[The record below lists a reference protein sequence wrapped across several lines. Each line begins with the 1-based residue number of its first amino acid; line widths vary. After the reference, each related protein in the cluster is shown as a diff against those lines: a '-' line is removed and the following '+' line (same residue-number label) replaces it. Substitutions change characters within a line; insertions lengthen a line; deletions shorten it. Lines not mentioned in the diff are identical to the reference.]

1 LIDQPKRAILLF
13 NIQLTSKESADDF
26 VTLPGKKQIVAREK
40 EVCSSAEMK
49 TALLQTN

>member
-1 LIDQPKRAILLF
+1 L
-13 NIQLTSKESADDF
+13 ESADDF
-26 VTLPGKKQIVAREK
+26 VTLPGKKIVAREK